1 MPQWRRRVLEA
12 YQWIHPGVA
21 IATLLLISVTAW
33 SKMCG
38 RKFSRLHYIL
48 ASATVPAVLLTLG
61 LAVYTVIR
69 CDCDDDWPL
78 LLFVHLAV
86 ALLLSGFVLGQ
97 ATMGVSM
104 LLFGRKPRMFR
115 VHRFNARIVLGLAGM
130 VLLLRGDNSDL
141 SISVTDW

>member
-1 MPQWRRRVLEA
+1 MEA

-33 SKMCG
+33 SKMCS
-38 RKFSRLHYIL
+38 RKFFRLHYIL

-141 SISVTDW
+141 SFSVTDW

>member
-1 MPQWRRRVLEA
+1 MEA

-33 SKMCG
+33 SKMRS
-38 RKFSRLHYIL
+38 RKYFRLHYIL

-78 LLFVHLAV
+78 SLFVHLAV

>member
-1 MPQWRRRVLEA
+1 MEA

>member
-1 MPQWRRRVLEA
+1 MEA

-21 IATLLLISVTAW
+21 IATLSLISVTAW